1 MAPNPSSQSP
11 AGPKPLG
18 IVAGRGDLPA
28 RLAEAALA
36 QGRSVFVLAL
46 TGQADPAAV
55 ASYPHAWVRLADGAA
70 ALKHLRRAGVEELVF
85 AGAVKR
91 PSLLSLRPDRR
102 AASFL
107 AKVGWRALGDDSL
120 LSAIV
125 REFEAEGF
133 RVIGAD
139 AIWDDGRMP
148 AGPLTHTR
156 PDAEAWQDIR
166 RGVAVVQ
173 ALGAVDVGQGC
184 VVQQGIVLA
193 VEAVEGTDAMLAR
206 AADLRR
212 EGPGG
217 VLVKLA
223 KPQQDRRIDLPTV
236 GPCTVD
242 MAARAGLRGLA
253 VEAGGALMMER
264 RALIAAADA
273 AGLFVF
279 GIDPAQVLREGGGAG
294 HAAR

>member
-1 MAPNPSSQSP
+1 MP
-11 AGPKPLG
+11 ADPAVTPLG

-28 RLAEAALA
+28 RLAEQALA
-36 QGRSVFVLAL
+36 QGRPVFVLAL
-46 TGQADPAAV
+46 TGQADPATIAP
-55 ASYPHAWVRLADGAA
+55 YPHAWVRLADGTA
-70 ALKHLRRAGVEELVF
+70 ALKHLRGAGVEELVF

-102 AASFL
+102 AATFL

-125 REFEAEGF
+125 AEFEAEGF
-133 RVIGAD
+133 HVVGAD
-139 AIWDDGRMP
+139 AVWGDGRMP
-148 AGPLTHTR
+148 AGALTRAR
-156 PDAEAWQDIR
+156 PDAAAWRDIR

-206 AADLRR
+206 ARDLRR
-212 EGPGG
+212 DGPGG

-223 KPQQDRRIDLPTV
+223 KPGQDRRIDLPTV
-236 GPCTVD
+236 GPDTVD
-242 MAARAGLRGLA
+242 LAIRAGLRGLA
-253 VEAGGALMMER
+253 VEAGGALVLER
-264 RALIAAADA
+264 DALAATADA
-273 AGLFVF
+273 AGLFVY
-279 GIDPAQVLREGGGAG
+279 GIDPARVLAETPDPADD
-294 HAAR
+294 AD

>member
-1 MAPNPSSQSP
+1 MPAKPSTS
-11 AGPKPLG
+11 PLG

-28 RLAEAALA
+28 RLAEQALA
-36 QGRSVFVLAL
+36 QGRGVFVLAL

-55 ASYPHAWVRLADGAA
+55 AAYPHAWVRLVDGAA
-70 ALKHLRRAGVEELVF
+70 ALKHLRGAGVEELVF

-91 PSLLSLRPDRR
+91 PSLMSLRPDRR

-125 REFEAEGF
+125 AEFEAEGF

-139 AIWDDGRMP
+139 QVWGDGRMP
-148 AGPLTHTR
+148 AGALTKAR
-156 PDAEAWQDIR
+156 PDATAWRDIR
-166 RGVAVVQ
+166 RAVEVVQ

-193 VEAVEGTDAMLAR
+193 VEAVEGTDAMLRR
-206 AADLRR
+206 ATDLGRD
-212 EGPGG
+212 GPGG

-223 KPQQDRRIDLPTV
+223 KPGQNRRIDLPAVGLATV
-236 GPCTVD
+236 EG
-242 MAARAGLRGLA
+242 AIAAGLRGLA
-253 VEAGGALMMER
+253 VEAGGALLMER
-264 RALIAAADA
+264 AAMVRTAEA
-273 AGLFVF
+273 AGLFVY
-279 GIDPAQVLREGGGAG
+279 GIDPARVLAE
-294 HAAR
+294 HSDDDP